1 MENYNIENI
10 TEKITEENKI
20 YTLEVEFNSACMTMT
35 QVNIPPRLLAN
46 FYELFIKAVKAKL
59 NVDYYTYGTRLIFH
73 ATRLGIVNDDLK
85 KLAKALLQ
93 YGKLLSR
100 PGYKVLEDFNLLYD
114 VYDGKIMK
122 NPYIGPDGKDTLVYP
137 DKDTY
142 VGR

>member
-1 MENYNIENI
+1 MENYNIKKNI
-10 TEKITEENKI
+10 EKITEENKRRM
-20 YTLEVEFNSACMTMT
+20 LEEEFNRACMAMEH
-35 QVNIPPRLLAN
+35 VNIPPRLLAD

-85 KLAKALLQ
+85 KLAKVLLQ
-93 YGKLLSR
+93 YGQLLSR
-100 PGYKVLEDFNLLYD
+100 SSYKALEEFNLLYD